1 MNAVKAF
8 LRANGFSRSKKNI
21 YVNNKCSVMINL
33 GSYRVVTNEWS
44 MFSNDLN
51 IYWLIGVLTYYGYM
65 DKNYKQ
71 LNK

>member
-21 YVNNKCSVMINL
+21 YVNDKCSVMINL
-33 GSYRVVTNEWS
+33 GSYRVVANKWS
-44 MFSNDLN
+44 VFSNDLN

>member
-21 YVNNKCSVMINL
+21 YINDKCSIVIN
-33 GSYRVVTNEWS
+33 RVCYTVIYNKREM
-44 MFSNDLN
+44 MFSNNLN

-65 DKNYKQ
+65 DKDYKQ
-71 LNK
+71 LN

>member
-1 MNAVKAF
+1 MSKDIEF
-8 LRANGFSRSKKNI
+8 LKANGFKRSKKNV
-21 YVNNKCSVMINL
+21 YFNNKCSIMINR
-33 GSYRVVTNEWS
+33 GNYGVMNNDWDT

-71 LNK
+71 LN